1 MIGMKK
7 IYGLVLLAIFTNN
20 TFAQE
25 VELDGVTITSSLIEK
40 RASETGRNIV
50 IIKGSQFNNLPVHS
64 IDDLLRFVPG
74 VEVQARGPM
83 GSQSDITLRGG
94 TFQQVLVLLDGMRLN
109 DPNTGHFSS
118 YIPLA
123 PAEIERIEILKGPS
137 SAIYGADA
145 VGGVVHV
152 ITKTFAAQNK
162 AANKTTAN
170 AQLAIG
176 EYGYNNITAG
186 IAHTKNKFSISGG
199 VLINNAEGVQQRGTK
214 GFIHNRSVS
223 ASAKY
228 HFNNNWSIA
237 YRLSYDKRNFGAQ
250 NFYTTFLSDTATE
263 KVATWWQQLRVN
275 YNKGKH
281 RVSLDVSYKTLDDDY
296 RFNSMAIA
304 NNNQSKLAQALLMH
318 QYSFGT
324 QTVLTTGFNY
334 QQKIINSNDRGNHNL
349 FLAAPFVSLTQKLG
363 KYFFIQ
369 PSLRVEMIQ
378 HNDPELVP
386 QLTAS
391 YKKNQWQFRA
401 SGGKTIRDADFT
413 ERFNN
418 YNKPLV
424 TGGRIGNPDLQAEH
438 SWSYEAGAD
447 WFYNNKL
454 KISASVFQRDHSRL
468 IDYVNTAYADM
479 PRKENLSPTGAY
491 ALAKNIA
498 KVKTS
503 GLETDVQYIQ
513 SFSGKQQLTLNA
525 GFIWLSSQSS
535 NNTASLYVSSHAR
548 VLTNFSAQ
556 YTVHNFSLA
565 VTGLYKHRNPD
576 ATVGGINAKL
586 TADYFIMNARLSYAF
601 LKNRLSLF
609 VQADNLF
616 DRQYS
621 DLLGAIMPGRWATGG
636 IKFNMQ

>member
-1 MIGMKK
+1 MKK
-7 IYGLVLLAIFTNN
+7 LLLLLLTASTTATAFS
-20 TFAQE
+20 QE
-25 VELDGVTITSSLIEK
+25 VELDGVTITSALIEK

-50 IIKGSQFNNLPVHS
+50 IIKGSQFQNLPVHS

-74 VEVQARGPM
+74 VEIQARGPM
-83 GSQSDITLRGG
+83 GAQSDITLRGG

-152 ITKTFAAQNK
+152 ITKTFAAQQQGITK
-162 AANKTTAN
+162 TSANG
-170 AQLAIG
+170 QLAIG
-176 EYGYNNITAG
+176 EYGFNNITAG
-186 IAHTKNKFSISGG
+186 IAHTKNKFSVSGG

-214 GFIHNRSVS
+214 GFIHNSSVS

-228 HFNNNWSIA
+228 HINNNWSVA
-237 YRLSYDKRNFGAQ
+237 YRLAYDRRNFGAQ
-250 NFYTTFLSDTATE
+250 NFYTSFLSDTARE
-263 KVATWWQQLRVN
+263 KVATWWQQLRIA
-275 YNKGKH
+275 YQKGNH
-281 RVSLDVSYKTLDDDY
+281 RLTIDASYKTLDDDY
-296 RFNSMAIA
+296 RFNSLAIA
-304 NNNQSKLAQALLMH
+304 NNNESKLAQALISH
-318 QYSFGT
+318 QYNFST
-324 QTVLTTGFNY
+324 KTILTTGFNY
-334 QQKIINSNDRGNHNL
+334 QQKIIKSNDRGDHSL
-349 FLAAPFVSLTQKLG
+349 FLAAPFVSLVQKIGQHISL
-363 KYFFIQ
+363 Q
-369 PSLRVEMIQ
+369 PSLRVEMVQ

-391 YKKNQWQFRA
+391 YKANQWQFRVSA
-401 SGGKTIRDADFT
+401 GKTIRDADFT

-454 KISASVFQRDHSRL
+454 KISATVFQRQHSRL

-479 PRKENLSPTGAY
+479 PRKENLSPTGSY

-498 KVKTS
+498 RVNTS
-503 GLETDVQYIQ
+503 GLETDIQYTQPI
-513 SFSGKQQLTLNA
+513 SSKQQLAVNA
-525 GFIWLSSQSS
+525 GFIWLSSNSS

-548 VLTNFSAQ
+548 VLTNFSVQ
-556 YTVHNFSLA
+556 YNVCNFSLA
-565 VTGLYKHRNPD
+565 LTGLYKHRKPD
-576 ATVGGINAKL
+576 ATAGGINAKL
-586 TADYFIMNARLSYAF
+586 TADYFIMNARLSYAM
-601 LKNRLSLF
+601 LKNRLSF
-609 VQADNLF
+609 FIQADNVF
-616 DRQYS
+616 DRSYS
-621 DLLGAIMPGRWATGG
+621 DLLGAIMPGRWAMGG
-636 IKFNMQ
+636 VKFNFQQ

>member
-1 MIGMKK
+1 MKK
-7 IYGLVLLAIFTNN
+7 LLLLLLSASTTATAFS
-20 TFAQE
+20 QE
-25 VELDGVTITSSLIEK
+25 VELDGVTITSALIEK

-50 IIKGSQFNNLPVHS
+50 IIKGSLFQNLPVHS

-74 VEVQARGPM
+74 VEIQARGPM
-83 GSQSDITLRGG
+83 GAQSDITLRGG

-152 ITKTFAAQNK
+152 ITKTFAAQQQGITK
-162 AANKTTAN
+162 TSANG
-170 AQLAIG
+170 QLAIG
-176 EYGYNNITAG
+176 EYGFNNITAG
-186 IAHTKNKFSISGG
+186 IAHTKNKFSVSGG

-214 GFIHNRSVS
+214 GFIHNSSVS

-228 HFNNNWSIA
+228 HFNSNWSVA
-237 YRLSYDKRNFGAQ
+237 YRLSYDRRNFGAQ
-250 NFYTTFLSDTATE
+250 NFYTTFLSDTARE
-263 KVATWWQQLRVN
+263 KVATWWQQLRVA
-275 YNKGKH
+275 YQKGNH
-281 RVSLDVSYKTLDDDY
+281 RLTIDASYKTLDDDY
-296 RFNSMAIA
+296 RFNSLAIA
-304 NNNQSKLAQALLMH
+304 NNNESKLAQALISH
-318 QYSFGT
+318 QYNFSSKT
-324 QTVLTTGFNY
+324 ILTTGFNY
-334 QQKIINSNDRGNHNL
+334 QQKIIKSNDRGDHSL
-349 FLAAPFVSLTQKLG
+349 FLAAPFVSLVQKIGEHIFL
-363 KYFFIQ
+363 Q
-369 PSLRVEMIQ
+369 PSLRLEMVQ

-391 YKKNQWQFRA
+391 YKADQWQFRV

-454 KISASVFQRDHSRL
+454 KISATVFQRQHSRL

-479 PRKENLSPTGAY
+479 PRKENLSPAGSY

-498 KVKTS
+498 EVNTS
-503 GLETDVQYIQ
+503 GLETDIQYTQPI
-513 SFSGKQQLTLNA
+513 SSKQQLAVNA
-525 GFIWLSSQSS
+525 GFIWLSSNSS

-548 VLTNFSAQ
+548 VLTNFNVQ
-556 YTVHNFSLA
+556 YNVCNFGLA
-565 VTGLYKHRNPD
+565 LTGLYKHRRPD
-576 ATVGGINAKL
+576 ATAGGINAKL
-586 TADYFIMNARLSYAF
+586 TSDYFIMNARLSYAL
-601 LKNRLSLF
+601 LKNRLSFF
-609 VQADNLF
+609 VQADNVF
-616 DRQYS
+616 DRSYS
-621 DLLGAIMPGRWATGG
+621 DLLGAIMPGRWAMGG
-636 IKFNMQ
+636 VKFNFQK

>member
-1 MIGMKK
+1 MKK
-7 IYGLVLLAIFTNN
+7 LLLLLLSASASATAFS
-20 TFAQE
+20 QE
-25 VELDGVTITSSLIEK
+25 VEMDGVTITSALIEK

-50 IIKGSQFNNLPVHS
+50 IIKGSQFQNLPVHS

-74 VEVQARGPM
+74 VEIQARGPM

-123 PAEIERIEILKGPS
+123 PAEIERIEVLKGPS

-152 ITKTFAAQNK
+152 ITKTFVAQQQGITK
-162 AANKTTAN
+162 TSANG
-170 AQLAIG
+170 QLAIG
-176 EYGYNNITAG
+176 EYGFNNITAG
-186 IAHTKNKFSISGG
+186 IAHTKNKFSVSGG
-199 VLINNAEGVQQRGTK
+199 VLINNAEGAQQRGTK
-214 GFIHNRSVS
+214 GFIHNSSVS

-228 HFNNNWSIA
+228 QFNNNWSVA
-237 YRLSYDKRNFGAQ
+237 YRLSYDRRNFGAQ
-250 NFYTTFLSDTATE
+250 NFYTTFLSDTARE
-263 KVATWWQQLRVN
+263 KVATWWQQLRVA
-275 YNKGKH
+275 YQKGNH
-281 RVSLDVSYKTLDDDY
+281 RLTIDASYKTLDDDY
-296 RFNSMAIA
+296 RFNSLAIA
-304 NNNQSKLAQALLMH
+304 NNNESKLAQALISH
-318 QYSFGT
+318 QYNFSPKT
-324 QTVLTTGFNY
+324 ILTTGFNY
-334 QQKIINSNDRGNHNL
+334 QQKMIKSNDRGDHSL
-349 FLAAPFVSLTQKLG
+349 FLAAPFVSLVQKIGQHVFL
-363 KYFFIQ
+363 Q
-369 PSLRVEMIQ
+369 PSLRLEMVQ

-391 YKKNQWQFRA
+391 YKADQWQFRV

-447 WFYNNKL
+447 WFYHNRL
-454 KISASVFQRDHSRL
+454 KISATVFQRQHSRL

-479 PRKENLSPTGAY
+479 PRKENLSPTGTY

-498 KVKTS
+498 KVNTS
-503 GLETDVQYIQ
+503 GLETDIQYTQPI
-513 SFSGKQQLTLNA
+513 SSKQQLAVNA
-525 GFIWLSSQSS
+525 GFIWLSSKSS

-548 VLTNFSAQ
+548 VLTNFSVQ
-556 YTVHNFSLA
+556 YNVCNFSLA
-565 VTGLYKHRNPD
+565 LTGLYKHRRPD

-586 TADYFIMNARLSYAF
+586 TSDYFIMNARLSYAL
-601 LKNRLSLF
+601 LKNRLSFF
-609 VQADNLF
+609 VQADNVF
-616 DRQYS
+616 DRSYS
-621 DLLGAIMPGRWATGG
+621 DLLGAIMPGRWAMGG
-636 IKFNMQ
+636 VKFNFQK

>member
-1 MIGMKK
+1 MKK
-7 IYGLVLLAIFTNN
+7 ILLLLLTASATATAFS
-20 TFAQE
+20 QE
-25 VELDGVTITSSLIEK
+25 IELDGVTITSALIEK

-50 IIKGSQFNNLPVHS
+50 IIKGSQFQNLPVHS

-74 VEVQARGPM
+74 VEIQARGPM

-152 ITKTFAAQNK
+152 ITKTFAAQQQGIT
-162 AANKTTAN
+162 KTSVN
-170 AQLAIG
+170 GQLAVG
-176 EYGYNNITAG
+176 EYGFNNITAG
-186 IAHTKNKFSISGG
+186 IAHTKNKFSVSGG

-214 GFIHNRSVS
+214 GFVHNSSVS

-228 HFNNNWSIA
+228 HINNNWSVA
-237 YRLSYDKRNFGAQ
+237 YRLAYDRRNFGAQ
-250 NFYTTFLSDTATE
+250 NFYTTFLSDTARE
-263 KVATWWQQLRVN
+263 KVATWWQQLRVA
-275 YNKGKH
+275 YQKGNH
-281 RVSLDVSYKTLDDDY
+281 RLTIDASYKTLDDDY
-296 RFNSMAIA
+296 RFNSRAIA
-304 NNNQSKLAQALLMH
+304 NNNESKLAQALVAH
-318 QYSFGT
+318 QYNFT
-324 QTVLTTGFNY
+324 PKTILTTGFNY
-334 QQKIINSNDRGNHNL
+334 QQKIIRSNDRGDHSL
-349 FLAAPFVSLTQKLG
+349 FLAAPFVSLVQKIG
-363 KYFFIQ
+363 EHIFVQ
-369 PSLRVEMIQ
+369 PSLRVEMVQ

-391 YKKNQWQFRA
+391 YKANQWQFRV

-454 KISASVFQRDHSRL
+454 KISATVFQRQHSRL

-498 KVKTS
+498 KVNTS
-503 GLETDVQYIQ
+503 GLETDIQYTQPI
-513 SFSGKQQLTLNA
+513 SSKQQLAVNA
-525 GFIWLSSQSS
+525 GFIWLSSNSS

-548 VLTNFSAQ
+548 VLTNFSVQ
-556 YTVHNFSLA
+556 YNVSNFSLA
-565 VTGLYKHRNPD
+565 VTGLYKHRKPD
-576 ATVGGINAKL
+576 ATIGGINAKL
-586 TADYFIMNARLSYAF
+586 TADYFVMNARLSYAL
-601 LKNRLSLF
+601 LKNRLSFF
-609 VQADNLF
+609 VQADNVF
-616 DRQYS
+616 NRSYS
-621 DLLGAIMPGRWATGG
+621 DLLGAIMPGRWAMGG
-636 IKFNMQ
+636 VKFNLQK

>member
-1 MIGMKK
+1 MRK
-7 IYGLVLLAIFTNN
+7 IFLLLLSASAAANIQ
-20 TFAQE
+20 AQE
-25 VELDGVTITSSLIEK
+25 VELDGVTITSALMEK

-74 VEVQARGPM
+74 VEIQARGPM

-152 ITKTFAAQNK
+152 ITKTFAAQQQNTT
-162 AANKTTAN
+162 KTTASG
-170 AQLAIG
+170 QVAIG

-199 VLINNAEGVQQRGTK
+199 VLINNAGGVQQRGTR
-214 GFIHNRSVS
+214 GFIHNSSVS

-228 HFNNNWSIA
+228 HINNNWSVA
-237 YRLSYDKRNFGAQ
+237 YRLSYDRRNFGAQ
-250 NFYTTFLSDTATE
+250 NFYTTFLTDTATE
-263 KVATWWQQLRVN
+263 KVATWWQQLRIA
-275 YNKGKH
+275 YQKGKH
-281 RVSLDVSYKTLDDDY
+281 RFTIDGSYKTLDDDY
-296 RFNSMAIA
+296 RFNSMAVA
-304 NNNQSKLAQALLMH
+304 NNNQSKLAQALLMYQH
-318 QYSFGT
+318 SFT
-324 QTVLTTGFNY
+324 PQTVLTGGFNY

-349 FLAAPFVSLTQKLG
+349 FLAAPFVSLTQKIG
-363 KYFFIQ
+363 QHIFIQ
-369 PSLRVEMIQ
+369 PSLRVEMIEK
-378 HNDPELVP
+378 NDPELVP

-391 YKKNQWQFRA
+391 YKTNQWQFRV

-418 YNKPLV
+418 YNKSLV

-447 WFYNNKL
+447 WFYSNKL
-454 KISASVFQRDHSRL
+454 KISATVFQRQHSRL

-498 KVKTS
+498 KVSTS
-503 GLETDVQYIQ
+503 GLETDIQYTQ
-513 SFSGKQQLTLNA
+513 PFSNKQQLSVNA
-525 GFIWLSSQSS
+525 GFIWLSSNSS

-548 VLTNFSAQ
+548 VLTNFSVQ
-556 YTVHNFSLA
+556 YSVHNFSVAL
-565 VTGLYKHRNPD
+565 TGLYKHRRPD

-586 TADYFIMNARLSYAF
+586 TADYFIMNARLSYAL
-601 LKNRLSLF
+601 LKNRLSF
-609 VQADNLF
+609 FIQADNVF
-616 DRQYS
+616 DRRYS
-621 DLLGAIMPGRWATGG
+621 DLLGAVMPGRWATGG
-636 IKFNMQ
+636 IKCNLQK

>member
-1 MIGMKK
+1 MKK
-7 IYGLVLLAIFTNN
+7 LLLLLLSASATATAFS
-20 TFAQE
+20 QE
-25 VELDGVTITSSLIEK
+25 VELDGVTITAALIEK

-50 IIKGSQFNNLPVHS
+50 IIKGSQFQNLPVHS

-74 VEVQARGPM
+74 VEIQARGPM
-83 GSQSDITLRGG
+83 GAQSDITLRGG

-123 PAEIERIEILKGPS
+123 PAEIERIEVLKGPS

-152 ITKTFAAQNK
+152 ITKTFAAQQQGITK
-162 AANKTTAN
+162 TSANG
-170 AQLAIG
+170 QLAIG
-176 EYGYNNITAG
+176 EYGFNNITAG
-186 IAHTKNKFSISGG
+186 IAHTKNKFSVSGG

-214 GFIHNRSVS
+214 GFIHNSSVS

-228 HFNNNWSIA
+228 HINNNWSVA
-237 YRLSYDKRNFGAQ
+237 YRLAYDRRNFGAQ
-250 NFYTTFLSDTATE
+250 NFYTTFLSDTARE
-263 KVATWWQQLRVN
+263 KVATWWQQLRIA
-275 YNKGKH
+275 YQKGNH
-281 RVSLDVSYKTLDDDY
+281 RLTIDASYKTLDDDY
-296 RFNSMAIA
+296 RFNSLAIA
-304 NNNQSKLAQALLMH
+304 NNNESKLAQALISH
-318 QYSFGT
+318 QYNFSPKT
-324 QTVLTTGFNY
+324 ILTTGFNY
-334 QQKIINSNDRGNHNL
+334 QQKIIKSNDRGDHSL
-349 FLAAPFVSLTQKLG
+349 FLAAPFVSLVQKIGQHIFL
-363 KYFFIQ
+363 Q
-369 PSLRVEMIQ
+369 PSLRLEMVQ

-391 YKKNQWQFRA
+391 YKADQWQFRV

-454 KISASVFQRDHSRL
+454 KISATVFQRQHSRL

-479 PRKENLSPTGAY
+479 PRKENLSPTGSY

-498 KVKTS
+498 KVNTS
-503 GLETDVQYIQ
+503 GLETDIQYTQPI
-513 SFSGKQQLTLNA
+513 STKQQLAVNA
-525 GFIWLSSQSS
+525 GFIWLSSNSS

-548 VLTNFSAQ
+548 VLTNFSVQ
-556 YTVHNFSLA
+556 YNVCNFSLA
-565 VTGLYKHRNPD
+565 LTGLYKHRRPA
-576 ATVGGINAKL
+576 ATIGGINAKL
-586 TADYFIMNARLSYAF
+586 TADYFIMNARLSYAL
-601 LKNRLSLF
+601 LKNRLSFF
-609 VQADNLF
+609 VQADNVF
-616 DRQYS
+616 DRSYS
-621 DLLGAIMPGRWATGG
+621 DLLGAIMPGRWAMGG
-636 IKFNMQ
+636 VKFNFQQ

>member
-1 MIGMKK
+1 MKK
-7 IYGLVLLAIFTNN
+7 LLLLLLSASATATAFS
-20 TFAQE
+20 QE
-25 VELDGVTITSSLIEK
+25 VELDGVTITSALIEK

-50 IIKGSQFNNLPVHS
+50 IIKGSQFQNLPVHS

-74 VEVQARGPM
+74 VEIQARGPM
-83 GSQSDITLRGG
+83 GAQSDITLRGG

-152 ITKTFAAQNK
+152 ITKTFAAQQQGITK
-162 AANKTTAN
+162 TSANG
-170 AQLAIG
+170 QLAIG
-176 EYGYNNITAG
+176 EYGFNNITAG

-214 GFIHNRSVS
+214 GFIHNSSVS

-228 HFNNNWSIA
+228 HINNNWSVA
-237 YRLSYDKRNFGAQ
+237 YRLSYDRRNFGAQ
-250 NFYTTFLSDTATE
+250 NFYTTFLSDTARE
-263 KVATWWQQLRVN
+263 KVATWWQQLRIA
-275 YNKGKH
+275 YQKGNH
-281 RVSLDVSYKTLDDDY
+281 RLTIDASYKTLDDDF
-296 RFNSMAIA
+296 RFNSLAIA
-304 NNNQSKLAQALLMH
+304 NNNESKLAQALISH
-318 QYSFGT
+318 QYNFSPKT
-324 QTVLTTGFNY
+324 ILTSGFNY
-334 QQKIINSNDRGNHNL
+334 QQKIIKSNDRGDHSL
-349 FLAAPFVSLTQKLG
+349 FLAAPFVSLVQKIGEHIFL
-363 KYFFIQ
+363 Q
-369 PSLRVEMIQ
+369 PSLRVEMVQ

-391 YKKNQWQFRA
+391 YKAEQWQFRV

-424 TGGRIGNPDLQAEH
+424 AGGRIGNPDLQAEH

-454 KISASVFQRDHSRL
+454 KISATVFQRQHSRL

-479 PRKENLSPTGAY
+479 PRKENLSPTGSY

-498 KVKTS
+498 KVNTS
-503 GLETDVQYIQ
+503 GLETDIQYTQPI
-513 SFSGKQQLTLNA
+513 SSKQQLAVNA
-525 GFIWLSSQSS
+525 GFIWLSSNSS

-548 VLTNFSAQ
+548 VLTNFSVQ
-556 YTVHNFSLA
+556 YSVCNFSLA
-565 VTGLYKHRNPD
+565 LTGLYKHRRPD

-586 TADYFIMNARLSYAF
+586 TADYFIMNARLSYAL
-601 LKNRLSLF
+601 LKNRLSFF
-609 VQADNLF
+609 VQADNVF
-616 DRQYS
+616 DRSYS
-621 DLLGAIMPGRWATGG
+621 DLLGAIMPGRWAMGG
-636 IKFNMQ
+636 VKFNFQK

>member
-1 MIGMKK
+1 MKK
-7 IYGLVLLAIFTNN
+7 LLLLLLTASATTTAFS
-20 TFAQE
+20 QE
-25 VELDGVTITSSLIEK
+25 IELDGVTITSALIEK

-50 IIKGSQFNNLPVHS
+50 IIKGSQFQNLPVHS

-74 VEVQARGPM
+74 VEIQARGPM

-152 ITKTFAAQNK
+152 ITKTFAAQQQGITK
-162 AANKTTAN
+162 TSANG
-170 AQLAIG
+170 QLALG
-176 EYGYNNITAG
+176 EYGFNNITAG
-186 IAHTKNKFSISGG
+186 IAHTKNKFSVSGG

-214 GFIHNRSVS
+214 GFIHNSSVS

-228 HFNNNWSIA
+228 HINNNWSVA
-237 YRLSYDKRNFGAQ
+237 YRLAYDRRNFGAQ
-250 NFYTTFLSDTATE
+250 NFYTTFLSDTARE
-263 KVATWWQQLRVN
+263 KVATWWQQLRVA
-275 YNKGKH
+275 YQKGNH
-281 RVSLDVSYKTLDDDY
+281 RLTIDASYKTLDDDY
-296 RFNSMAIA
+296 RFSSRAIA
-304 NNNQSKLAQALLMH
+304 NNNESKLAQVLAAH
-318 QYSFGT
+318 QYNFT
-324 QTVLTTGFNY
+324 PQTILTTGFNY
-334 QQKIINSNDRGNHNL
+334 QQKIIKSNDRGDHSL
-349 FLAAPFVSLTQKLG
+349 FLAAPFVSLVQKIG
-363 KYFFIQ
+363 EHIFIQ
-369 PSLRVEMIQ
+369 PSLRVEMVQ

-391 YKKNQWQFRA
+391 YKANQWQFRV

-454 KISASVFQRDHSRL
+454 KISATVFQRQHSRL

-479 PRKENLSPTGAY
+479 PRKENLSPVGTY

-498 KVKTS
+498 KVNTS
-503 GLETDVQYIQ
+503 GLETDIQYTQPI
-513 SFSGKQQLTLNA
+513 SSKQQLAVNA
-525 GFIWLSSQSS
+525 GFIWLSSKSS

-548 VLTNFSAQ
+548 VLTNFSVQ
-556 YTVHNFSLA
+556 YNVCNFSLA
-565 VTGLYKHRNPD
+565 VTGLYKHRKPD
-576 ATVGGINAKL
+576 ATIGGINAKL
-586 TADYFIMNARLSYAF
+586 TADYFIMNARLSYAL
-601 LKNRLSLF
+601 LKNRLSFF
-609 VQADNLF
+609 VQADNVF
-616 DRQYS
+616 DRSYS
-621 DLLGAIMPGRWATGG
+621 DLLGAIMPGRWAMGG
-636 IKFNMQ
+636 VKFNLQK